1 MITID
6 LDSIQPIT
14 GSEGTQIRQIFHPHN
29 TMMGIR
35 YSIVQ
40 CQIEPTKSSRP
51 HKLKSSEV
59 YFVVNGQG
67 ILHVNDESCII
78 KKNQAV
84 YVPPH
89 SRQFVENTGNAPL
102 ELLCIVDPA
111 WRQEDEMV
119 E

>member
-6 LDSIQPIT
+6 LESIQPIE
-14 GSEGTQIRQIFHPHN
+14 GSEGTQIKQIFHPHN

-35 YSIVQ
+35 YSIVR
-40 CQIEPTKSSRP
+40 CQVEPEKSSKP

-59 YFVVNGQG
+59 YFVVDGQG
-67 ILHVNDESCII
+67 ILHVDNESCPI
-78 KKNQAV
+78 KKGQAV

-89 SRQFVENTGNAPL
+89 SRQFVENTGKTPL

-111 WRQEDEMV
+111 WRQEDETV
-119 E
+119 D